1 MRTLPD
7 RIINTQ
13 CTACSRAKTKGSDGG
28 GRGRRQDGAALS
40 EIETVAA
47 HCHDSWTVADRD
59 QNITNMVSP

>member
-13 CTACSRAKTKGSDGG
+13 CTACPAGYTSGEMGG
-28 GRGRRQDGAALS
+28 DALA

-47 HCHDSWTVADRD
+47 HCHDSWTVTDRD